1 MAPLPLDRPP
11 ASELAE
17 LEGRVQRILR
27 ERMNV
32 EEPDVTADLFASGA
46 LDSLSLVE
54 LLLAIGDEFGV
65 EIPIEELELE
75 DFRSIRSIAT
85 RLLRAGV
92 AA

>member
-1 MAPLPLDRPP
+1 MAPLPLARPP
-11 ASELAE
+11 APELVE
-17 LEGRVQRILR
+17 LEERVRRILR

-32 EEPDVTADLFASGA
+32 EEPDVTADLFSSGA
-46 LDSLSLVE
+46 LDSLALVE

-65 EIPIEELELE
+65 EIAIEELELE

-85 RLLRAGV
+85 LLQRAGV